1 MRYFFGVLVSVAIL
15 AAQQSPR
22 GGYNP
27 IAAFL
32 PLLIIFAIFYFLLI
46 LPQSRAEKRR
56 KKMLE
61 SLRKGDRVVTT
72 GGIYGTI
79 QRIEGDVLTLRIAPE
94 INIKIDRSAVARV
107 LKEPSE
113 KAEKK

>member
-1 MRYFFGVLVSVAIL
+1 MRKVAWILVWAASAL
-15 AAQQSPR
+15 AQQNPG

-72 GGIYGTI
+72 GGIHGTI

-94 INIKIDRSAVARV
+94 VNIKIDRSAVARV

-113 KAEKK
+113 NPKK